1 MGCAGRGE
9 GCVTESMGMWEVLDN
24 GNCVTVRR
32 REASVGVTQKARNG
46 AAF

>member
-1 MGCAGRGE
+1 MGGGG

-32 REASVGVTQKARNG
+32 WREASVGVTQKARNA